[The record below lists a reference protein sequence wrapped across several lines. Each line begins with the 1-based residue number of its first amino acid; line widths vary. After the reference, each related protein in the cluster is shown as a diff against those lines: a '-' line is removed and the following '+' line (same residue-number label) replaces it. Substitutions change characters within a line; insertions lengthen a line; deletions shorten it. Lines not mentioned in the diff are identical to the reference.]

1 MPSIPQIASALQ
13 TVLISAAEQA
23 AQATGCL
30 YRRRRFDGAR
40 LVQTLVAAWL
50 AHPDATYET
59 MVGVA
64 ADFGISI
71 TPQSLCE
78 RFTPA
83 LAACLAQ
90 VLGVAV
96 QQVMAADPATLPLL
110 DRFVAVEIQDSTI
123 ITLPDALASE
133 FQGCGG
139 SRGRVAAACK
149 AQFRWELRSGQLDG
163 PILQDGRASDRALSF
178 RVRARAGTLR
188 LRDLGYWHLDDLA
201 QDDRD
206 GRLFL
211 TRLKPGTA
219 LFLSDGQRVELA
231 ELLASTSA
239 DELDLALE
247 IGVQQR
253 LSCRLV
259 ARRLAQ
265 DVAEQRRRQAERT
278 AKRKGRSLSATTLA
292 LCSWDVCVT
301 NVPAERLSA
310 AEAWILLRVRWQIE
324 LLFKLWKQHGKLD
337 SSRGTQ
343 PYRVL
348 CELYAKLIGLL
359 IQHWILLAG
368 CWQQADRSLVKA
380 ARRVRAWAERVF
392 RTLCERERLE
402 QLLGDLLAA
411 VGRAGRQTRRKT
423 TLGTWQLLGGTPAS
437 LT

>member
-1 MPSIPQIASALQ
+1 MPSIAQIASALQ
-13 TVLISAAEQA
+13 AVLITASQEAART
-23 AQATGCL
+23 TGCFL
-30 YRRRRFDGAR
+30 RHRRFDGA
-40 LVQTLVAAWL
+40 LLIQTLVATWL

-64 ADFGISI
+64 ADLGVSI

-78 RFTPA
+78 RFTAPT
-83 LAACLAQ
+83 AACLAQ

-96 QQVMAADPATLPLL
+96 QQVMASEPATLPLL
-110 DRFVAVEIQDSTI
+110 DRFAAVEIQDSTTI
-123 ITLPDALASE
+123 VLPDTLASE

-163 PILQDGRASDRALSF
+163 PILQDGRASDRSVSF
-178 RVRARAGTLR
+178 RHRCREGCLR

-206 GRLFL
+206 GRFWLSRF
-211 TRLKPGTA
+211 KPGTA
-219 LFLSDGQRVELA
+219 LFLEDGHRQELG
-231 ELLASTSA
+231 ELLAATTT
-239 DELDLALE
+239 ETLDLCVHL
-247 IGVQQR
+247 GVKHR
-253 LSCRLV
+253 LSCRLL
-259 ARRLAQ
+259 ARRLPEE
-265 DVAEQRRRQAERT
+265 VAEQRSRRARST
-278 AKRKGRSLSATTLA
+278 AKRKGRPVSAATLA
-292 LCSWDVCVT
+292 LCSWDVSVT
-301 NVPAERLSA
+301 NLTAEQLSA
-310 AEAWILLRVRWQIE
+310 AEAWVLLRVRWQIE

-368 CWQQADRSLVKA
+368 CWTQADRSLVKA

-392 RTLCERERLE
+392 RALADRERLE
-402 QLLGDLLAA
+402 QLLADLIAA
-411 VGRAGRQTRRKT
+411 VQRAGRQTRRKT
-423 TLGTWQLLGGTPAS
+423 TLGTWQLLGGTP
-437 LT
+437 TPVT